1 MMRREVQMKFQQ
13 RNPDVL
19 RCTIFRRAVGEQRG
33 YAAEMSFGPHGSS

>member
-1 MMRREVQMKFQQ
+1 MKFLQ

-33 YAAEMSFGPHGSS
+33 YVAEISIGPRDSS